1 MGKISANIIQ
11 LFLADIL
18 PSFLTYVFLI
28 ISSNYTGLDI
38 IGIVGVLI
46 STSIIFSSISNF
58 EIGVGVKSYLG
69 KYASENNWLGYKQIT
84 FVSTSFI
91 ILSSLATILI
101 LYNPFFNFAS
111 IFGIEQKFF
120 VIISIMIVGINIQHV
135 LRGVLTSHLKS
146 KAIMISMV
154 IGSLSR
160 FPLLV
165 YYLNV
170 NELNEFS
177 ISWSYTLFY
186 ITSSIILVIF
196 IISLLHKIK
205 GSPLTNY
212 IKNLK
217 IIFKAS
223 IVRWFPNVIGTLGTR
238 LGILAVFASGT
249 SSEAGIY
256 FIPYALFGVLM
267 LVSSSTTQITHPV
280 FSGLNDKK
288 LQEDLL
294 KKIMKLSFIVS
305 APIASIMI
313 FYARPILEI
322 FGKDFGLGNDIF
334 VILLASFP
342 LIIFS
347 ESIYYLFYSR
357 NEYRNILYLGLVSN
371 IPRIIL
377 YYFLIPL
384 EGGIGAAIAFTIG
397 SVFQVIFTMIL
408 IKRKNIHLEYL
419 QILMIVFIPILIGL
433 LLYLIKIDTYGILII
448 FFASYVIFLKLK
460 IITEKNIDELLTS
473 CFSPNE
479 LRNKERVLKIL
490 KQLKLL

>member
-11 LFLADIL
+11 LFLADVL

-28 ISSNYTGLDI
+28 ISSNYTSLDI
-38 IGIVGVLI
+38 IGIVGVI
-46 STSIIFSSISNF
+46 VSTALIFSSISNF
-58 EIGVGVKSYLG
+58 EMGVGVKSYLG
-69 KYASENNWLGYKQIT
+69 KYASENNWLAYKQTT
-84 FVSTSFI
+84 FVSTSFVM
-91 ILSSLATILI
+91 LSSLVTILI
-101 LYNPFFNFAS
+101 LWNPFFNLIT

-120 VIISIMIVGINIQHV
+120 LIISIMILGANIQHI
-135 LRGVLTSHLKS
+135 LRGILTSYLKS
-146 KAIMISMV
+146 KVVMISTL

-160 FPLLV
+160 FPLLI
-165 YYLNV
+165 YYLNF
-170 NELNEFS
+170 NELNELN
-177 ISWSYTLFY
+177 ISWSYSLFY
-186 ITSSIILVIF
+186 ITSSIILISV

-205 GSPLTNY
+205 GSSSTNY

-217 IIFKAS
+217 IIFRAS
-223 IVRWFPNVIGTLGTR
+223 VVRWFPNIIGVLGSR

-256 FIPYALFGVLM
+256 FIPYALFGILM
-267 LVSSSTTQITHPV
+267 LVSSSTTQITHPI

-294 KKIMKLSFIVS
+294 RKIIKVSFIVS
-305 APIASIMI
+305 TPIASIMI

-334 VILLASFP
+334 VILLVSFP

-347 ESIYYLFYSR
+347 ESVYYLFYSR
-357 NEYRNILYLGLVSN
+357 GEYRNILYLGLGSN

-377 YYFLIPL
+377 YFFLVPL

-397 SVFQVIFTMIL
+397 SVFQIVLTMIL
-408 IKRKNIHLEYL
+408 IKRKKIHLEYL
-419 QILMIVFIPILIGL
+419 QILMIIFIPILLGL
-433 LLYLIKIDTYGILII
+433 LSYLIKIDIYGSLII

-460 IITEKNIDELLTS
+460 IITEKDIDELFTS
-473 CFSPNE
+473 CFSPDSS
-479 LRNKERVLKIL
+479 RNKEKLLKIL
-490 KQLKLL
+490 KRIKLL

>member
-1 MGKISANIIQ
+1 MGKISTNIIQ
-11 LFLADIL
+11 LFLSDIL
-18 PSFLTYVFLI
+18 PSFLTYIFLI
-28 ISSNYTGLDI
+28 ISSNYSSLDI

-46 STSIIFSSISNF
+46 STSMIFSSISNF

-84 FVSTSFI
+84 FVSSSFI
-91 ILSSLATILI
+91 ILSSLVTILI
-101 LYNPFFNFAS
+101 LSNPFFNLVS

-120 VIISIMIVGINIQHV
+120 VIISIMIVGLNIQHI

-146 KAIMISMV
+146 KAVMISMV

-165 YYLNV
+165 YYLNS
-170 NELNEFS
+170 NELNELN
-177 ISWSYTLFY
+177 ISWSYSLFH
-186 ITSSIILVIF
+186 
-196 IISLLHKIK
+196 IISSVILIGYTILLLYKIK

-223 IVRWFPNVIGTLGTR
+223 IVRWFPSIIGTLGTR

-256 FIPYALFGVLM
+256 FIPYALFGALM

-280 FSGLNDKK
+280 FSGLSEKR

-294 KKIMKLSFIVS
+294 KKIMKISFIVS
-305 APIASIMI
+305 TPIAAIMI

-322 FGKDFGLGNDIF
+322 FGKDFGLGENIF
-334 VILLASFP
+334 IILLVGFP
-342 LIIFS
+342 LLIFS
-347 ESIYYLFYSR
+347 ESVYYLFYSR
-357 NEYRNILYLGLVSN
+357 GEYRNILYLGLFSN

-377 YYFLIPL
+377 YFFLVPL

-397 SVFQVIFTMIL
+397 SIFQTIFTIIL
-408 IKRKNIHLEYL
+408 IKKKKINLEFVK
-419 QILMIVFIPILIGL
+419 ILKIIFIPVFLGI
-433 LLYLIKIDTYGILII
+433 LLYLMKIDVYGSLII
-448 FFASYVIFLKLK
+448 FFVSHIIFLKLK
-460 IITEKNIDELLTS
+460 IITEDDVSELITS
-473 CFSPNE
+473 CFSESNSIK
-479 LRNKERVLKIL
+479 NKVLNIL